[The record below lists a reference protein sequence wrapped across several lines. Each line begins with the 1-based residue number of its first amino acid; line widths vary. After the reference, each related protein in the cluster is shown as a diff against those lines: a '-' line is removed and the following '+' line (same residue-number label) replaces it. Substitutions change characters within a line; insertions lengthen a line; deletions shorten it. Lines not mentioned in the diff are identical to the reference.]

1 MSTSLDTPTSA
12 AGSWD
17 RFRVLLD
24 EHRADCVRQREEALA
39 ECAQSVPDPVAQRR
53 SADLQV
59 TIDEIDA
66 ALARIAVGTYGRCH
80 RLPDGD
86 PGGAAGAAPV
96 RGHVRLLH
104 GCPLTCPHVVVRRP
118 RHGPARRATSPSS
131 VPGWSGRPPPGS
143 CGRAAHESPCTSGTG
158 SRRGLVGN
166 AGRLTRPWWRRC
178 PGPPFDPLR

>member
-59 TIDEIDA
+59 IIDEIDA
-66 ALARIAVGTYGRCH
+66 AVARIAVGTYGRCTGCQTEIPEE
-80 RLPDGD
+80 RLELRPFAGTCVSCT
-86 PGGAAGAAPV
+86 GA
-96 RGHVRLLH
+96 R
-104 GCPLTCPHVVVRRP
+104 
-118 RHGPARRATSPSS
+118 
-131 VPGWSGRPPPGS
+131 
-143 CGRAAHESPCTSGTG
+143 
-158 SRRGLVGN
+158 
-166 AGRLTRPWWRRC
+166 
-178 PGPPFDPLR
+178 